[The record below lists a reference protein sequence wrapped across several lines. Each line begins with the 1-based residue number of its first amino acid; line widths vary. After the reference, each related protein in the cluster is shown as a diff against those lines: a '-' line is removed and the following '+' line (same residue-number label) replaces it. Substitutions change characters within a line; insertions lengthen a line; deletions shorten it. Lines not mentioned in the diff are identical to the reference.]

1 MRGSISAWS
10 SLVVALSVAS
20 PALAD
25 DLSTIRA
32 RVVDHYT
39 AASAPASDPGVASV
53 QKSITNSAN
62 GLLAKLGANGKF
74 SDLAYTDQPSA
85 SWSVGSHFSR
95 VLTLAQAYSIPSG
108 ALYHDA
114 SLKQSIE
121 SALTFGSQYYCGSAS
136 CVVGNW
142 WFWEIG
148 VPNAL
153 GPTLI
158 LMENDLDATLFQKLV
173 AALTYHVGDVPHMN
187 KFTGENLLW
196 CAMNH
201 LRIGLLHANPSELD
215 PVRAAVET
223 SATINTV
230 PLEDG
235 IKPDHS
241 FIQHGG
247 QPYTGGYGAG
257 YAADI
262 STYLQLTDGT
272 AYALAANE
280 QANAIDYVADG
291 VAWTVYG
298 GFFDPA
304 VIGREITRPGKNANA
319 ARDAFVELSFVTS
332 PRQAELRSA
341 AKATV
346 AVLGNGGIG
355 VIALSGQLASLPETA
370 AMPSGHRHYPFA
382 DHTVHRRDGYYA
394 SIKMLSTRTKS
405 GELVNNEGKKGSR
418 QSDGHLYL
426 VRAGDEYFGPKLWPA
441 MDWSRLPGITVEQ
454 NGNAANQ
461 DFGVGTTDFVGG
473 TGDGQNGVSAMV
485 SAPLKTTLHAKKSWF
500 FFDDFIVFLGSDIT
514 DSAASPVETIV
525 EQWPLSTPNAPLVA
539 DGKTV
544 ASDVFSGTLP
554 KAKWISADGLGYYFP
569 NGSDVTAEIADQS
582 GDWSS
587 LGVSSGSVSARFL
600 TLALSHGTAPSGAS
614 YAYAI
619 ALEGQDMATWT
630 ATPPFEILK
639 NDASIAAVRAGP
651 STGVVFWDA
660 GSLDLGTGTTLTT
673 DTPATVYVTDDGNV
687 ITVSAADPAW
697 GSGNIQL
704 GFSGTF
710 EDGVAGDSGASVDAS
725 TGTVTIDRGEGATH
739 SAQLSRQGKVPVPP
753 DAGADGGTDAG
764 TNDGG
769 VDAGS
774 DAGDQKPAS
783 DVDGG
788 CGCRT
793 APDTSAA
800 PLLWALAALF
810 WAGSRRRGRRRSE

>member
-1 MRGSISAWS
+1 MRSWVWALASACA
-10 SLVVALSVAS
+10 ALALAA
-20 PALAD
+20 PARAD

-32 RVVDHYT
+32 RLVDRYT
-39 AASAPASDPGVASV
+39 AASAPAGDPGVASV
-53 QKSITNSAN
+53 QKNIESSAKSS
-62 GLLAKLGANGKF
+62 LSKLGSNGKF
-74 SDLAYTDQPSA
+74 SDLAYTDQPGA
-85 SWSVGSHFSR
+85 GWSVSTHFGR
-95 VLTLAQAYSIPSG
+95 VLTLAQAYSIPS
-108 ALYHDA
+108 ASLYHDA
-114 SLKQSIE
+114 ALKQSIQ
-121 SALTFGSQYYCGSAS
+121 SALQYGSQYYCGDAS

-148 VPNAL
+148 VPNSL

-158 LMENDLDATLFQKLV
+158 LMQNDLDSTLFQSLV
-173 AALTYHVGDVPHMN
+173 AALTYQVGDVAHMN
-187 KFTGENLLW
+187 KFTGQNLLW

-201 LRIGLLHANPSELD
+201 LRIGLLHDTPAELD

-223 SATINTV
+223 SATLNDE
-230 PLEDG
+230 PLKDG

-247 QPYTGGYGAG
+247 QPYTGGYGSG

-262 STYLQLTDGT
+262 ATYLQLTDGT
-272 AYALAANE
+272 AYALAPDQ

-291 VAWTVYG
+291 VAWTVFD

-304 VIGREITRPGKNANA
+304 VIGREITRPGKNAAA
-319 ARDAFVELSFVTS
+319 ARNAFVDLSFVTS

-346 AVLGNGGIG
+346 AVLGSGGID
-355 VIALSGQLASLPETA
+355 VIALAEQLDALPEPA

-382 DHTVHRRDGYYA
+382 DHTVHRRDGFYA

-405 GELVNNEGKKGSR
+405 GELVNNEGKQGSR

-461 DFGVGTTDFVGG
+461 DFGVGNTDFVGG

-485 SAPLKTTLHAKKSWF
+485 SQPLKTTLHAKKSWF

-514 DSAASPVETIV
+514 DAASAPVETIV
-525 EQWPLSTPNAPLVA
+525 EQWPLSSQNAPLVA
-539 DGKTV
+539 DGSTV
-544 ASDVFSGTLP
+544 ASGTYAGTLP
-554 KAKWISADGLGYYFP
+554 KVTWVSADGLGYFFP
-569 NGSDVTAEIADQS
+569 NANDVDAEIKDQS

-600 TLALSHGTAPSGAS
+600 TLSLSHGSAPNGAS

-619 ALEGQDMATWT
+619 ALADQDMATWT
-630 ATPPFEILK
+630 AGSPFTILK
-639 NDASIAAVRAGP
+639 NDPSTAAVQAGQ

-660 GSLDLGTGTTLTT
+660 GSIDLDSGTTLTS
-673 DTPATVYVTDDGNV
+673 DTPATAYVTDDGNL

-697 GSGNIQL
+697 GSGTL
-704 GFSGTF
+704 KLTFSGTF
-710 EDGVAGDSGASVDAS
+710 EDGVANDSGASVEAT
-725 TGTVTIDRGEGATH
+725 TGTITIDRGSGVTH
-739 SAQLSRQGKVPVPP
+739 SAQLSRQGKVPVTP
-753 DAGADGGTDAG
+753 DAGADGGAKDAG
-764 TNDGG
+764 TGGGGDGG
-769 VDAGS
+769 PAAKRPSGS
-774 DAGDQKPAS
+774 DDGD
-783 DVDGG
+783 G
-788 CGCRT
+788 CGCRAARRT
-793 APDTSAA
+793 GSESA
-800 PLLWALAALF
+800 LLAFAALLLF
-810 WAGSRRRGRRRSE
+810 YARRRSV